1 MKKPE
6 ILKAQKYAK
15 EFGAFNLVV
24 GIFGFII
31 LIILKRYGQLGLAA
45 LLFANGIG
53 FYAIS
58 NLIKKTL

>member
-15 EFGAFNLVV
+15 MFGTFNLII
-24 GIFGFII
+24 GILTVII
-31 LIILKRYGQLGLAA
+31 LVILKRYAEIGFAA
-45 LLFANGIG
+45 LLFANATA
-53 FYAIS
+53 FNSIS